1 MELFRARICSLARRA
16 IGPSGREEAGN
27 AGLAADHSPPGAR
40 EAFGQ
45 TPRLKA
51 HLVAVVAALAVGG
64 ILTAPSLAVP
74 AQQPAQEAAAEAAE
88 EAAEDARAASLST
101 IAPRW
106 ANPIKYLKKFIAH
119 IRESIKFTQG
129 LPHTTVRWQVH
140 LPKKRQRVKELRQR
154 ISELW
159 VLAEQA
165 RV

>member
-1 MELFRARICSLARRA
+1 VAEH
-16 IGPSGREEAGN
+16 GP
-27 AGLAADHSPPGAR
+27 PVAR
-40 EAFGQ
+40 EAVHLN
-45 TPRLKA
+45 PRLKA
-51 HLVAVVAALAVGG
+51 ARVAVVAALAIGG
-64 ILTAPSLAVP
+64 ILAAPSLAVP
-74 AQQPAQEAAAEAAE
+74 AQQPAQEAAAGAAE

-106 ANPIKYLKKFIAH
+106 AHPIKYLKKFIAH

-140 LPKKRQRVKELRQR
+140 LPKKRQHVKELQRR

-165 RV
+165 RL